1 MDALTTNTAQPTGI
15 RIHVTVVFVAPQVG
29 TIPRIAV
36 TGLATAPAAASAANV
51 VVKIPVG
58 AAVTLE
64 QALKEFGAV
73 PETVHPTFQIENNML
88 KQYRQ
93 TG

>member
-1 MDALTTNTAQPTGI
+1 M
-15 RIHVTVVFVAPQVG
+15 
-29 TIPRIAV
+29 

-88 KQYRQ
+88 K
-93 TG
+93 